1 MSEGQNIAHDEMP
14 LRALNAALR
23 EENDRL
29 RAIVDTLKRALYGAR
44 SEKRPEPDT
53 QLLLALG
60 DLSGAAAEPAKL
72 PSPANTNQPPRP
84 KPARNIGGL
93 PAHLPRVD
101 ITIEPS
107 ATSCPCCEGKLH
119 LIGEDVSEMLDAV
132 PAVLRVK
139 RIHRPRYGCRSC
151 EGAVVQAKAPPR
163 PLDGGMPTAALLV
176 HVAVM
181 KFAWHL
187 PLHRQVQMLAGQGID
202 LDVSTLVH
210 WISRPAW
217 WLKPLHGLLTST
229 ILKAPKIFCDDTP
242 LPVLDRTRRR
252 TRIARLWSYAMDGH
266 LLPVFEG
273 ALGAGFDMFAARQAD
288 LRPLPRFIC
297 LATQNANTQ
306 SVGSQSHI
314 FDLQRHHFGTAQCPG
329 KADQQQRAIAAAAL
343 AAVAGGDDAAQHVQ
357 RQRRGLFHRPSVF
370 AQHALQGLLDVA
382 MRRVPGHVVEPVHFA
397 DGRQPPANGGGC
409 VAGG

>member
-84 KPARNIGGL
+84 RPARNIGGL

-119 LIGEDVSEMLDAV
+119 LIGEDVSEMLDVV

-139 RIHRPRYGCRSC
+139 RHS
-151 EGAVVQAKAPPR
+151 
-163 PLDGGMPTAALLV
+163 
-176 HVAVM
+176 
-181 KFAWHL
+181 
-187 PLHRQVQMLAGQGID
+187 
-202 LDVSTLVH
+202 
-210 WISRPAW
+210 PASLW
-217 WLKPLHGLLTST
+217 
-229 ILKAPKIFCDDTP
+229 
-242 LPVLDRTRRR
+242 LPVLRGSGR
-252 TRIARLWSYAMDGH
+252 ASQ
-266 LLPVFEG
+266 G
-273 ALGAGFDMFAARQAD
+273 A
-288 LRPLPRFIC
+288 
-297 LATQNANTQ
+297 AT
-306 SVGSQSHI
+306 
-314 FDLQRHHFGTAQCPG
+314 
-329 KADQQQRAIAAAAL
+329 
-343 AAVAGGDDAAQHVQ
+343 
-357 RQRRGLFHRPSVF
+357 
-370 AQHALQGLLDVA
+370 
-382 MRRVPGHVVEPVHFA
+382 
-397 DGRQPPANGGGC
+397 PA
-409 VAGG
+409 